1 MIFKKRFQGDDVA
14 ITIYKGAAELNLP
27 IALVPLW
34 GEYPNVEG
42 SLRLGIRDTT
52 LLLLFKM
59 RSPQLLRM
67 VDRHNGPVYRDSCVE
82 AFLKHAEREEYLNFE
97 FSASGKILAAKGRSR
112 EQRTFFD
119 PDLIDTIPRKI
130 EILENTNRQS
140 RYVLSVELDLKA
152 FGLVEE
158 GEEVKLGELHCM
170 RRRTQGSLLSGGEPD
185 RNREAG
191 FSCPQLLCPPDY
203 RRALNTST
211 PVSSASP
218 RSLVRARWARC

>member
-140 RYVLSVELDLKA
+140 RYALSAELDLKA

-158 GEEVKLGELHCM
+158 GEEVKLLGNFTACGDGHKVPYYLAANPIG
-170 RRRTQGSLLSGGEPD
+170 TVKPD
-185 RNREAG
+185 FHAPNFFVPLIITER
-191 FSCPQLLCPPDY
+191 
-203 RRALNTST
+203 
-211 PVSSASP
+211 
-218 RSLVRARWARC
+218 